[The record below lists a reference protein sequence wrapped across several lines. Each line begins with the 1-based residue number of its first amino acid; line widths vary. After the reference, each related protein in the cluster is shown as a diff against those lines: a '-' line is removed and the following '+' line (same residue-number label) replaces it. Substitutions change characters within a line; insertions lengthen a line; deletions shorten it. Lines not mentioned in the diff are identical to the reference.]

1 MYSPALLTGVAYV
14 CQRTEMK
21 AALECVYML
30 SLPHR
35 SRLKVVLAALL
46 PVMLGLGVVLSPRL
60 NPELELFSFHAL
72 LVGAVAVLALLVT
85 VVIGVVGVRQR
96 NVQVVLLSLASGSLT
111 LVYAVHGLASPETG
125 AAGVAPL
132 VPMPVMP
139 GMSGGYSAALPVASQ
154 LGVLL
159 TAFWL
164 GLTVTPSD
172 SAALR
177 GLFRLRGVL
186 LVCWM
191 AGLSALAALLLLL
204 PGPIASLIRLP
215 VVHALV
221 VGGTLLLVGVAAWR
235 SWQSWRYSRFPLQLG
250 VVYAALWLG
259 GAQIVLV
266 VGPAWTLSWWI
277 YHVQLVGVTA
287 ALVTGLIMQGYR
299 PELPLGTVLRGL
311 WNNRPD
317 DLLAAGIS
325 RSVQA
330 LVASTEAHD
339 LYTAGHSYRV
349 ALHALRLARELG
361 YGPEALRAIIQGGIL
376 HDIGKLDVPAHIL
389 NAPGQLSTQ
398 EWTLVQ
404 AHPVHGYERCRVMG
418 FLPEEL
424 GIIRSHHER
433 WDGAGYPDR
442 LVGSEIP
449 ELARLLSI
457 ADVYDALTSQRS
469 YREPWSHERANA
481 HLQEQAGVSFDPALV
496 AVWLQ
501 LPRLELQA
509 DEDWTWRWS
518 LAVQSSVPGVAH

>member
-1 MYSPALLTGVAYV
+1 
-14 CQRTEMK
+14 
-21 AALECVYML
+21 ML
-30 SLPHR
+30 SPLHR
-35 SRLKVVLAALL
+35 SRLKVVLSALL
-46 PVMLGLGVVLSPRL
+46 PVGLGLGVVLSPRL

-85 VVIGVVGVRQR
+85 LVIGMVGVRQR
-96 NVQVVLLSLASGSLT
+96 NVQVVLLSLASGSLA
-111 LVYAVHGLASPETG
+111 LVYAVHGLASPE
-125 AAGVAPL
+125 AGVAGVTPL
-132 VPMPVMP
+132 TAGAAMPEMP
-139 GMSGGYSAALPVASQ
+139 GMSGGYSVALPVAAQ
-154 LGVLL
+154 LGALF

-164 GLTVTPSD
+164 GLSVSPSD
-172 SAALR
+172 SPALR

-186 LVCWM
+186 LACWM
-191 AGLSALAALLLLL
+191 VGLGALSALLLLV
-204 PGPIASLIRLP
+204 PGPVAGLIRP
-215 VVHALV
+215 PPVHAGV
-221 VGGTLLLVGVAAWR
+221 VGATLLLAGVAAWR

-259 GAQIVLV
+259 GAQVILV

-277 YHVQLVGVTA
+277 YHFLLVGVTA
-287 ALVTGLIMQGYR
+287 ALLTGLLMQGYR

-330 LVASTEAHD
+330 MVASTEAHD
-339 LYTAGHSYRV
+339 PYTAGHSYRV

-361 YGPEALRAIIQGGIL
+361 HGPESLRAIIQGGIL

-389 NAPGQLSTQ
+389 NAPGQLSAQ
-398 EWTLVQ
+398 EWSVVQ
-404 AHPVHGYERCRVMG
+404 AHPLRGYERCRLLG

-424 GIIRSHHER
+424 GVIRSHHER

-457 ADVYDALTSQRS
+457 ADVYDALTSRRS
-469 YREPWSHERANA
+469 YRDPWSHERANA
-481 HLQEQAGVSFDPALV
+481 HIQEQAGVSFDPALV
-496 AVWLQ
+496 AVWLR

-509 DEDWTWRWS
+509 EEEWSWRWS
-518 LAVQSSVPGVAH
+518 MAVQSGAPGIAH

>member
-1 MYSPALLTGVAYV
+1 
-14 CQRTEMK
+14 
-21 AALECVYML
+21 ML

-35 SRLKVVLAALL
+35 SRLKIALAALL
-46 PVMLGLGVVLSPRL
+46 PVLLALGVVVYPRL
-60 NPELELFSFHAL
+60 NPQLELFSFHSL

-85 VVIGVVGVRQR
+85 AVIGVVGVRQR

-111 LVYAVHGLASPETG
+111 LVYAVHGLASPE
-125 AAGVAPL
+125 AGVAGVSPL
-132 VPMPVMP
+132 PTAAGMP
-139 GMSGGYSAALPVASQ
+139 GMPGMGYSAALPVAAQ
-154 LGVLL
+154 LRALL

-164 GLTVTPSD
+164 GLSVSPSD

-191 AGLSALAALLLLL
+191 AGLSALAALLLL
-204 PGPIASLIRLP
+204 PGPVAALIGRPP
-215 VVHALV
+215 VHVLV
-221 VGGTLLLVGVAAWR
+221 VGGTLLLAGVAAWR

-250 VVYAALWLG
+250 VVYAALWLA
-259 GAQIVLV
+259 GAQVVLV

-277 YHVQLVGVTA
+277 YHFLLVGVTA
-287 ALVTGLIMQGYR
+287 ALLTGLLMQGYR

-330 LVASTEAHD
+330 LVAGTEAHD
-339 LYTAGHSYRV
+339 PYTAGHSYRV

-361 YGPEALRAIIQGGIL
+361 YGPESLRAIIQGGIL

-389 NAPGQLSTQ
+389 NAPGQLSAQ
-398 EWTLVQ
+398 DWSVVQ
-404 AHPVHGYERCRVMG
+404 AHPVRGYERCRLLG

-424 GIIRSHHER
+424 GIVRSHHER

-457 ADVYDALTSQRS
+457 ADVYDALTSRRS
-469 YREPWSHERANA
+469 YRDPWSHDHANA
-481 HLQEQAGVSFDPALV
+481 HIQEQSGVSFDPRLV
-496 AVWLQ
+496 AAWLR
-501 LPRLELQA
+501 LPSLELEA
-509 DEDWTWRWS
+509 DEEWTWRWS
-518 LAVQSSVPGVAH
+518 LAVQNGVPEVVH